1 MKMTNQVVEFF
12 KENKVLTVAGT
23 IVVFC
28 CYYIYQKSNADT
40 EISNSVSDRIKN
52 GDKVEISQEGFS
64 ISKDGINFGGTK
76 YKVG

>member
-1 MKMTNQVVEFF
+1 MMNQVVEFF
-12 KENKVLTVAGT
+12 KENKMVTAAGPVVL
-23 IVVFC
+23 FC

-52 GDKVEISQEGFS
+52 GDKVEVSQEGFS